1 MAKQR
6 VCRCRGNFRLREREG
21 GRERWRYRFRSG
33 TRSRQHRRPPARMR
47 KATKREKSEEVL
59 LPLQCSL
66 SSHVMY
72 SFIVAAPFVSA
83 SQFMTWEGATK
94 DPLLVAAVAAS
105 LNAAAVFLLQCQMNS
120 FINVPPTKGVDN
132 VTEVRWAR
140 GICRSFLP
148 PSLPPRITGDHRH

>member
-1 MAKQR
+1 MALSFS
-6 VCRCRGNFRLREREG
+6 FR
-21 GRERWRYRFRSG
+21 
-33 TRSRQHRRPPARMR
+33 HAIPPSPPTPSAGAARMR
-47 KATKREKSEEVL
+47 KATKRGKSEEVL

-148 PSLPPRITGDHRH
+148 PSLPPATDHRRSSTLRGVAAALTHQAKHKC